1 MSALRTRLGTSQGI
15 ALRGSRHG
23 RLLIFF
29 PRLSA
34 LASLQRIYWRMPSRC
49 YIKDVMV
56 VARDVPKTPAAQALA
71 VDLVTAMDLL
81 RLKSVARLYARGLP
95 PEVSWADLLQEA
107 FARVLDGSRKCPEG
121 LPMVPF
127 LAGVMRSIRA
137 EHCRRA
143 RRHAAHVPQM
153 LADLDPGGDLA
164 SGERDRAPELERSL
178 MAMELLTEIYRLFTD
193 DPRALQTIEGL
204 FEGLS
209 PDQIRAKYDMTKTDY
224 DSTRKRMR
232 RTLLREGLRW
242 GGHE

>member
-1 MSALRTRLGTSQGI
+1 
-15 ALRGSRHG
+15 
-23 RLLIFF
+23 
-29 PRLSA
+29 
-34 LASLQRIYWRMPSRC
+34 MPSRC

-56 VARDVPKTPAAQALA
+56 VPRDVPKTPAAQALA
-71 VDLVTAMDLL
+71 LNLVTAMDLL
-81 RLKSVARLYARGLP
+81 RLKSVARLYGRGLP
-95 PEVSWADLLQEA
+95 PEVGWADLLQEA
-107 FARVLDGSRKCPEG
+107 CARVLDGSRKCPEG

-143 RRHAAHVPQM
+143 RRHTAHVPQM
-153 LADLDPGGDLA
+153 LAELDPAGDLA

-193 DPRALQTIEGL
+193 DPRTLQVIEGL